1 MNSQNY
7 FDRIAPQ
14 WNAMRQRY
22 FNQDIR
28 PIIFSRI
35 DFKNTTVADLGAGT
49 GYLALELAKHAKIV
63 FAIDQSLNM
72 LDQIKEKAHNHK
84 IDNIYTLAS
93 DIQSIPFQSS
103 QIDIVTMN
111 MALHHMLEPNLII
124 KEMYR
129 LLNDNG
135 IAVISDVMSHNGKWA
150 IEEMHDVW
158 LGFSKN
164 QIEYWL
170 SENGFIDIEF
180 IETNF
185 QAIASNQNG
194 ETINPNIFIVIAK
207 KGKKNED

>member
-63 FAIDQSLNM
+63 FAIDQSQNM

-180 IETNF
+180 KIGR
-185 QAIASNQNG
+185 ASCR
-194 ETINPNIFIVIAK
+194 ERV
-207 KGKKNED
+207 

>member
-49 GYLALELAKHAKIV
+49 RYLALELAKHAKIV

-129 LLNDNG
+129 LLNDKG
-135 IAVISDVMSHNGKWA
+135 TVIISDVMSHNGKWA

>member
-14 WNAMRQRY
+14 WNTMRQRY

-35 DFKNTTVADLGAGT
+35 NFDNTTVADLGAGT
-49 GYLALELAKHAKIV
+49 GYLALELAKHSRIV
-63 FAIDQSLNM
+63 FAIDQSQNM
-72 LDQIKEKAHNHK
+72 LNQIREKAHYHK
-84 IDNIYTLAS
+84 IENIYTIAS

-135 IAVISDVMSHNGKWA
+135 IVVISDVMSHNGKWA

-158 LGFSKN
+158 LGFSRN

-170 SENGFIDIEF
+170 NENGFIDIEF

>member
-49 GYLALELAKHAKIV
+49 RYLALELAKHAKIV

-129 LLNDNG
+129 LLNDKG
-135 IAVISDVMSHNGKWA
+135 TVIISDVMSHNGKWA

-158 LGFSKN
+158 LGFSRN

-170 SENGFIDIEF
+170 NENGFIDIEF

>member
-14 WNAMRQRY
+14 WNTMRQRY

-35 DFKNTTVADLGAGT
+35 DFKNTIVADLGTGT

-63 FAIDQSLNM
+63 FAIDQSQNM
-72 LDQIKEKAHNHK
+72 LDQIKEKVRNHK
-84 IDNIYTLAS
+84 IDNIYTLTS

-129 LLNDNG
+129 LLNDKG
-135 IAVISDVMSHNGKWA
+135 IVIISDVMNHNGKWA

-158 LGFSKN
+158 LGFSRN

-207 KGKKNED
+207 KGEKNED

>member
-49 GYLALELAKHAKIV
+49 GYLALELAKYAKIV
-63 FAIDQSLNM
+63 FAIDQSQNM
-72 LDQIKEKAHNHK
+72 LDQIKEKAHIHK

-129 LLNDNG
+129 LLNDKG
-135 IAVISDVMSHNGKWA
+135 TVIISDVMSHNGKWA

-158 LGFSKN
+158 LGFSRN

-185 QAIASNQNG
+185 QAIASSQNG
-194 ETINPNIFIVIAK
+194 EIINPNIFIVIAK